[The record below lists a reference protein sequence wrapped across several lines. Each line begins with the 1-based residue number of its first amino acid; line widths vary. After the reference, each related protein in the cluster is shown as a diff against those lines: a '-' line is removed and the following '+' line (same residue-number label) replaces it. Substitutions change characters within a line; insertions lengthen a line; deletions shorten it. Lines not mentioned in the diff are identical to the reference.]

1 MVEDYAEF
9 VRRKLVLKA
18 PSGLQDVPPLGDYLF
33 PFQRAL
39 VDWCLRRG
47 RAALFAEC
55 GMGKTR
61 MQLEWARVVAEH
73 TGEPVLIL
81 APLAVSQQT
90 VREGNACGIGVTY
103 ARAQS
108 EVSGAI
114 TITNYEMLSKFDPA
128 AFGGVVLD
136 ESSILKRFMGA
147 TKRALLVA
155 FADTPFKLCCTATPA
170 PNDHLELGNHAE
182 FLNVLTSHEM
192 IARWFINDTSTFG
205 TYRLKGHAVESF
217 WDWVAS
223 WARCASKPSDVGNF
237 SDDGFILPELKL
249 LTHVLEVD
257 AVAGRE
263 AGQLFRDHK
272 MSATNLHREKR
283 MTVGQRAA
291 KVAELVNAEPNEPWC
306 LWCETDYE
314 ADAVVAALPEAVD
327 VRGSMS
333 IAAKESALLS
343 FVDGS
348 TRVLITKPKL
358 AGFGLNFQ
366 HCARVAYIAPSFSYE
381 SDYQSLR
388 RFHRFGQSR
397 QVQAHYVMA
406 HTEVDV
412 WAVMIRKAEQHEAMR
427 AEMFAAMKRGRERI
441 DNSAAEYR
449 PTKKGSLPPWV
460 RSERR
465 AS

>member
-1 MVEDYAEF
+1 MNYEEF
-9 VRRKLVLKA
+9 VAKKLVLKS
-18 PSGLQDVPPLGDYLF
+18 PTGLQDVPPLGDYLF

-61 MQLEWARVVAEH
+61 MQLEWARVVAER
-73 TGEPVLIL
+73 TGNPVLIL

-90 VREGNACGIGVTY
+90 VREGEACGISVTY
-103 ARAQS
+103 ARKQ
-108 EVSGAI
+108 EDVSGGI
-114 TITNYEMLSKFDPA
+114 VITNYEMLSKFDA
-128 AFGGVVLD
+128 TSFGGVVLD
-136 ESSILKRFMGA
+136 ESSILKSYMGA
-147 TKRALLVA
+147 TKRALMAA
-155 FADTPFKLCCTATPA
+155 FERTSFKLCCTATPA

-223 WARCASKPSDVGNF
+223 WARCASKPSDVGDF
-237 SDDGFILPELKL
+237 SDLGFVLPELKIV
-249 LTHVLEVD
+249 THVLEVD
-257 AVAGRE
+257 AINGRE
-263 AGQLFRDHK
+263 EGQLFRDHK
-272 MSATNLHREKR
+272 MSAANLHREKR
-283 MTVGQRAA
+283 MTVDARAA
-291 KVAELVNAEPNEPWC
+291 KVASLVNAEPSEPWC

-314 ADAVVAALPEAVD
+314 ADAIRKVLHEAVD

-333 IAAKESALLS
+333 LTKKEEALLS
-343 FVDGS
+343 FVDGK
-348 TRVLITKPKL
+348 TRVLITKPRL

-388 RFHRFGQSR
+388 RFHRFGQKR
-397 QVQAHYVMA
+397 QVEAHYVMA

-412 WAVMIRKAEQHEAMR
+412 WGTMIRKAQQHEAMR
-427 AEMFAAMKRGRERI
+427 AEMYAAMRRGQERV
-441 DNSAAEYR
+441 DNRATEYR
-449 PTKKGSLPPWV
+449 PARKAALPSWV
-460 RSERR
+460 QSERK